1 MRSYIVKVNVLV
13 PPLEVMDDAL
23 ISQFLLDDKNVL
35 EKVNDS
41 FFDIE
46 MVELGDHGLLIFQ
59 VSLILINERIS
70 LVNDISNIVEHGAIG
85 AHVHL
90 LKFVC

>member
-1 MRSYIVKVNVLV
+1 MNIIGA
-13 PPLEVMDDAL
+13 PLEVMDDAL
-23 ISQFLLDDKNVL
+23 VRQFLLDDKNVL

-46 MVELGDHGLLIFQ
+46 MVELGDHSLLIFQ

-70 LVNDISNIVEHGAIG
+70 LVNDISNIVEHGAIV

>member
-1 MRSYIVKVNVLV
+1 MNVLV

-35 EKVNDS
+35 EKINDS

-70 LVNDISNIVEHGAIG
+70 LVNDISNIVENGAIG
-85 AHVHL
+85 THIHL

>member
-1 MRSYIVKVNVLV
+1 MRSYIVKMNVLV
-13 PPLEVMDDAL
+13 APLEVMDDAL

-35 EKVNDS
+35 EKINDS

-85 AHVHL
+85 THVHL